1 MRYIPPAKQGG
12 ATHMLGQDFLDQVND
27 LYHPAMGTEVVGPL
41 LYTLVRTTRP
51 RHVLEVGAGYT
62 TLFILKALADNM
74 RAVEAEKVQMA
85 GGQTTYLPQY
95 YRQPYQPVLHAI
107 DTFGHPDSTAQ
118 KCEAKAKALGID
130 GALRLHNAD
139 FRGYAGRLPQAEL
152 PLDFVWL
159 DCGGLPNYMAFQ
171 NEYWKLIDPNGGLL
185 LIHSLVTNTQG
196 QFFLSQLKLAQATNS
211 FHAFEILSLL
221 EPHKGVQNS
230 VTMVRMISKLAL
242 NLYTDAS

>member
-1 MRYIPPAKQGG
+1 
-12 ATHMLGQDFLDQVND
+12 MLGQDFLDQVND
-27 LYHPAMGTEVVGPL
+27 LYHPSMGTEIVGPL

-74 RAVEAEKVQMA
+74 RAVEAEKTAMA
-85 GGQTTYLPQY
+85 TGQTTYLPQY
-95 YRQPYQPVLHAI
+95 YRNEYRPVLHAI
-107 DTFGHPDSTAQ
+107 DTFAHPQSTAQ
-118 KCEAKAKALGID
+118 KCEVKAKALGIA
-130 GALRLHNAD
+130 GPLRLHNAD
-139 FRGYAGRLPQAEL
+139 FHGYASKLPPAEL

-185 LIHSLVTNTQG
+185 LIHSLVTNLQG
-196 QFFLSQLKLAQATNS
+196 QFYLNQLKLAQATNS
-211 FHAFEILSLL
+211 FHAFELLSLL

>member
-1 MRYIPPAKQGG
+1 
-12 ATHMLGQDFLDQVND
+12 MLGQDFLDQIND
-27 LYHPAMGTEVVGPL
+27 LYHPAMGTEIVGPL

-74 RAVEAEKVQMA
+74 KAVEDEKAQIRS
-85 GGQTTYLPQY
+85 GQTTLLPQY
-95 YRQPYQPVLHAI
+95 YRTPYQPVLHAI
-107 DTFGHPDSTAQ
+107 DTFGHPQSTAQ
-118 KCEAKAKALGID
+118 KTEAKAKALGIA
-130 GALRLHNAD
+130 GPLRLHNAD
-139 FRGYAGRLPQAEL
+139 FRGYAAQLPPAEL

-185 LIHSLVTNTQG
+185 LIHSLVTNLQG
-196 QFFLSQLKLAQATNS
+196 QFYLNQLKLAQATNS
-211 FHAFEILSLL
+211 FHAFELLSLL

-230 VTMVRMISKLAL
+230 VTMLRMVSKLAL